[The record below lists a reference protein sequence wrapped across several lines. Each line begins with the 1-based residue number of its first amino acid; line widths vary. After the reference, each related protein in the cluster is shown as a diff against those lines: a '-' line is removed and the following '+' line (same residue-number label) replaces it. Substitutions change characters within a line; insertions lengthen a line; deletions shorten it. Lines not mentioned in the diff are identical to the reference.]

1 MAIRKDEDLIR
12 AICEEVIEAKD
23 KNIEISP
30 YKQTIYDVDYLFMEV
45 NSGVSF
51 EQYFRWASVEEIK
64 RIENSLNRVG
74 LNDIAKLTK
83 DAIDVAFPNGL
94 PNSNTK
100 KDELTYWTQEQ
111 EEKLESL
118 FTIFQESNSKIV
130 NTLAKYAKGHLYC
143 H

>member
-1 MAIRKDEDLIR
+1 MATTKNEDLIR

-23 KNIEISP
+23 KNIEILP

-94 PNSNTK
+94 LNSNTK

-118 FTIFQESNSKIV
+118 FTIFQEFNSKIV
-130 NTLAKYAKGHLYC
+130 NTLAKYAKENI
-143 H
+143 

>member
-1 MAIRKDEDLIR
+1 MATTKNEDLIR

-23 KNIEISP
+23 KNIEILP

-45 NSGVSF
+45 NSGISF

-83 DAIDVAFPNGL
+83 DAIDVAFPNGI
-94 PNSNTK
+94 PSSNIK

-111 EEKLESL
+111 EE
-118 FTIFQESNSKIV
+118 N
-130 NTLAKYAKGHLYC
+130 
-143 H
+143 